1 MDEAPAGDSIAA
13 PPVREPDAIRFAI
26 AEPSEENLGRM
37 AGLAPDNPF
46 RSPAYVRARQAAGER
61 AAIATLRH
69 GHELVVACPVFVRGH
84 LGRRLEMP
92 SAPNTVEHV
101 FWTGLI
107 EHCRRARVATLAVNT
122 FASPAARIPR
132 LHGEMSRRQ
141 RHEIVLRLGD
151 EPVFDRLS
159 SNHRRNVQRARKAG
173 LGIRR
178 TTSEAACR
186 DHVRVMQASA
196 DRRAGRA
203 GDLARPESW
212 DVDYFATM
220 LRHGA
225 AELFQATSGDAVVA
239 SVLVLKADR
248 GAYYQSA
255 GTSPEGMALGASH
268 FLILAIAEQL
278 QSAGIEVF
286 NLGGVDEAS
295 DGLARF
301 KLGFGG
307 ESIPLQAVSVQ
318 LAGLLRRRLASAWR
332 LARTDPRTLLRD
344 LSGRRERYVAYSAD
358 PKTIPAPDRLPG
370 AMLEKLA
377 DDSLLE
383 LSRAGPDLAVHA
395 DRLQR
400 HGFNDAWAVR
410 IEGRLAHVAWLIAAE
425 HDRRLPRRNVRLRD
439 GEAEITHCFTLP
451 EFRGQGVY
459 VFAIRSLC
467 RIAAMRD
474 VRRVFMITSIQN
486 VASQRGIERAGFH
499 RCGRIVRWSLP
510 YLSSHRAV
518 TVRTHRW

>member
-1 MDEAPAGDSIAA
+1 MGERAGDSVDVT
-13 PPVREPDAIRFAI
+13 PVREPNAMRFAI

-37 AGLAPDNPF
+37 AALAPENPF
-46 RSPAYVRARQAAGER
+46 RTAAYVRARQAAGER
-61 AAIATLRH
+61 VSLATLRQ
-69 GHELVVACPVFVRGH
+69 GHELVVACPVFIRGH

-92 SAPNTVEHV
+92 STPGAVAPV

-107 EHCRRARVATLAVNT
+107 DHCRRARVASLVVNT
-122 FASPAARIPR
+122 FASPAARIPH
-132 LHGEMSRRQ
+132 LHGEMSRRH
-141 RHEIVLRLGD
+141 RHEVVLRLGV
-151 EPVFDRLS
+151 EPVINRLS
-159 SNHRRNVQRARKAG
+159 SNHRRNVRRARNAG
-173 LGIRR
+173 VGIRR

-196 DRRAGRA
+196 DRRASRNG
-203 GDLARPESW
+203 GLAKQEKW
-212 DVDYFATM
+212 DVEYFASL

-225 AELFQATSGDAVVA
+225 AELFQATIGGEVLS

-255 GTSPEGMALGASH
+255 GTSPVGMSLGASH

-278 QSAGIEVF
+278 QSTGIEVF
-286 NLGGVDEAS
+286 NLGGVDQES

-307 ESIPLQAVSVQ
+307 ESIPLEAVSAQ
-318 LAGLLRRRLASAWR
+318 LAGPLRRRLASAWR
-332 LARTDPRTLLRD
+332 LARNDPRTLLHD
-344 LSGRRERYVAYSAD
+344 LSGRRERYVTYSAD
-358 PKTIPAPDRLPG
+358 PRAIPAPDRLPG
-370 AMLEKLA
+370 ATLEKLA
-377 DDSLLE
+377 DEALRE
-383 LSRAGPDLAVHA
+383 LSSGGPDLAVHA

-410 IEGRLAHVAWLIAAE
+410 VEGRLAHVAWLIAAE

-474 VRRVFMITSIQN
+474 VRKVFMITSISN

-510 YLSSHRAV
+510 YLGSRLAV

>member
-1 MDEAPAGDSIAA
+1 MGEPRGGEEVAA
-13 PPVREPDAIRFAI
+13 PSVREPNEMRFAI
-26 AEPSEENLGRM
+26 AAPSEKNLESM
-37 AGLAPDNPF
+37 AALAPENPF
-46 RSPAYVRARQAAGER
+46 RTAAYVSARQATGER
-61 AAIATLRH
+61 VSLAMLRQ
-69 GHELVVACPVFVRGH
+69 GNELVVACPVFVRGH

-92 SAPNTVEHV
+92 SAPDTVAHD
-101 FWTGLI
+101 FWTGLLD
-107 EHCRRARVATLAVNT
+107 HCRRARVASLVVNT

-132 LHGEMSRRQ
+132 LHGETSRRQ
-141 RHEIVLRLGD
+141 RHEIVLRLGV
-151 EPVFDRLS
+151 EPIINRLS
-159 SNHRRNVQRARKAG
+159 SNHRRNAQRARNAG
-173 LGIRR
+173 VGIRR

-196 DRRAGRA
+196 DRRAARA
-203 GDLARPESW
+203 GGPTAPERW
-212 DVDYFATM
+212 DVNYFATL

-225 AELFQATSGDAVVA
+225 AELFQATSGSGVLS

-255 GTSPEGMALGASH
+255 GTSPEGMSLGASH

-286 NLGGVDEAS
+286 NLGGVDEES

-307 ESIPLQAVSVQ
+307 ESIPLEAINAR
-318 LAGLLRRRLASAWR
+318 LAGPFRRRLASAWR
-332 LARTDPRTLLRD
+332 VARNDPRALLSD

-358 PKTIPAPDRLPG
+358 PRAIAPDRLPG
-370 AMLEKLA
+370 ATLEKLA
-377 DDSLLE
+377 DAAVLE
-383 LSRAGPDLAVHA
+383 LAKAGPDLAVHS
-395 DRLQR
+395 DRLER

-425 HDRRLPRRNVRLRD
+425 HDGLLPRRNVRLRD

-451 EFRGQGVY
+451 EFRGRGVY

-467 RIAAMRD
+467 GIAATRG
-474 VRRVFMITSIQN
+474 VGRIFMITSIN
-486 VASQRGIERAGFH
+486 NLASQRGIERAGFR
-499 RCGRIVRWSLP
+499 RCGQIFRWSLP
-510 YLSSHRAV
+510 YLSSRLAL